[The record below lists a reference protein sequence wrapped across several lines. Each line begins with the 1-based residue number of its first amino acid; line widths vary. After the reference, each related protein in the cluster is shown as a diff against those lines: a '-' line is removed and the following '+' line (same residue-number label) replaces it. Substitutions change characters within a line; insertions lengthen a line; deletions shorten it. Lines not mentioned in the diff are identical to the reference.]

1 MSWQADRRDKNAGRV
16 NVGNVLLQQGA
27 LSPAPQLCVR
37 THQPTER
44 GPFQRLAP
52 GPFPAVPALSPTI
65 LRAHMFVG
73 LPAASAM
80 MGCVVE
86 DVNTVAG
93 GASAASLAL
102 EMVFDRVR
110 PSGSKISHACGL
122 VCVCCITL

>member
-1 MSWQADRRDKNAGRV
+1 MPRQADRRDKIAGRV
-16 NVGNVLLQQGA
+16 VVGKALLQQGT
-27 LSPAPQLCVR
+27 LSLAPNFCVR
-37 THQPTER
+37 IHKPTEH

-52 GPFPAVPALSPTI
+52 WPFPAVPALSPTI